1 MTENAI
7 RIERSAEDKK
17 TGMTVADLWAFS
29 QDALNLGIDPR
40 EPIKVTTGWRLQIIK
55 LEAGGNR

>member
-7 RIERSAEDKK
+7 TLVRKAEDKK
-17 TGMTVADLWAFS
+17 TGMTVGDLWAFS

-40 EPIKVTTGWRLQIIK
+40 EPIKVTT
-55 LEAGGNR
+55 